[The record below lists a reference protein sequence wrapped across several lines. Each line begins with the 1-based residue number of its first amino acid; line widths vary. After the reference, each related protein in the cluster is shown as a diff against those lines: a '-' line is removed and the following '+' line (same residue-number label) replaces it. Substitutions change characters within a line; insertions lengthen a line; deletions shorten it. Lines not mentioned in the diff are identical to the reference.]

1 MARTNETTI
10 SDDIKDDDIM
20 RTLFFEQITD
30 DRFDSNIKELL
41 EKRIKKIKELLD
53 IEGVEVIVSDIRNI
67 HLDEYTEYKSDGSI
81 FYQVSPNNQCRCNF
95 QVRKTTRKVTWNDI
109 YGLINSVKATH
120 YTLR

>member
-1 MARTNETTI
+1 
-10 SDDIKDDDIM
+10 M

-67 HLDEYTEYKSDGSI
+67 HFDEYTEYKSDGSI

-95 QVRKTTRKVTWNDI
+95 QVRKTTRKVIWNDI